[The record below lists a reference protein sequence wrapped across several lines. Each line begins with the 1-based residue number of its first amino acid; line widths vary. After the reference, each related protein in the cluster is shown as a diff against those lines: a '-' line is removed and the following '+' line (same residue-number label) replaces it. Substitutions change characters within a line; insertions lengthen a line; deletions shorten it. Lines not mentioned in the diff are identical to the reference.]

1 MSGLASTLGQQR
13 LVVLAIVVLTL
24 VAAAVVA
31 PAAPRMLLV
40 LLGAGFGLVLLLRQP
55 SWGLVAMAGL
65 SFTLPLTIGTGT
77 EVSLTAPVLLI
88 PAVALAWLA
97 GSLGRHSVRLR
108 SSPATLPLLSFVGSS
123 VLSLVAG
130 TAYWDPLVH
139 RPANLL
145 FVQLGQIAIFALSAL
160 AFLLPAELARDERWL
175 QAATFVFIGTGSIVV
190 LQYLVPGIWSIG
202 GWSIAGQ
209 ANTAMLWT
217 WLGAMAAGQ
226 LACNNRLSAAVRLAL
241 AAVLVGSAY
250 VVLVVQREWLSGWVP
265 FTVAVLAVLGL
276 RVWRSSR
283 AATVA
288 LGLLLIL
295 IAVVAYPQLYEFAGG
310 KSEEETSLGG
320 RLLLYRQTLELVKGR
335 SLLGLGP
342 AAYRHYGFTRWLSL
356 GVGRALYAQPQVSSH
371 NNFIDIYAQTG
382 LVGLALLLWFLFV
395 VARIG
400 QSLLPRYRG
409 DFAEGYVLGA
419 LSGLVGT
426 VVAMTLVDWFLPFVY
441 NVGFNGFRTSALAW
455 MFLGGLVPLLNRA
468 PEDTSGPQTGNPFA
482 K

>member
-1 MSGLASTLGQQR
+1 VSGLASTLGQQR
-13 LVVLAIVVLTL
+13 LVVLAIIVLTL

-40 LLGAGFGLVLLLRQP
+40 LLGAGFGLLVLLREP
-55 SWGLVAMAGL
+55 SWGLVALAGL

-108 SSPATLPLLSFVGSS
+108 SSPATLPLLLFVGSS
-123 VLSLVAG
+123 LLSLVAG
-130 TAYWDPLVH
+130 TAYWDPMVH
-139 RPANLL
+139 RPANLV
-145 FVQLGQIAIFALSAL
+145 FVQLGQIAIFVLSAV

-175 QAATFVFIGTGSIVV
+175 QVATFVFIGTGSIVV
-190 LQYLVPGIWSIG
+190 LQYLIPGIWSIG

-241 AAVLVGSAY
+241 AAVLLGSAY
-250 VVLVVQREWLSGWVP
+250 VVWVVQREWLSGWVP
-265 FTVAVLAVLGL
+265 FTVAVLAVLWL
-276 RVWRSSR
+276 RVWRSR
-283 AATVA
+283 RT
-288 LGLLLIL
+288 LGIVLAVLLLVIG
-295 IAVVAYPQLYEFAGG
+295 VVAYPWLYEHAGG

-320 RLLLYRQTLELVKGR
+320 RLLLYERTLELVKGH

-356 GVGRALYAQPQVSSH
+356 GFGRALYLQPAVSSH

-382 LVGLALLLWFLFV
+382 LVGVALFLWFLFEV
-395 VARIG
+395 LRIS
-400 QSLLPRYRG
+400 QPVLRCYTG
-409 DFAEGYVLGA
+409 DFAEGYAVGAVGGLLGTLA
-419 LSGLVGT
+419 
-426 VVAMTLVDWFLPFVY
+426 AMMLVDWFLPFVY
-441 NVGFNGFRTSALAW
+441 NVGFSGFRTSALAW
-455 MFLGGLVPLLNRA
+455 MFLGGLVALHH
-468 PEDTSGPQTGNPFA
+468 GPSLPDGHH
-482 K
+482 